1 MLRSRLF
8 EEAVRLLWEAG
19 DITGEIHTGLGEEA
33 VIAGVVCQTREGDG
47 LSLDHRGTAAMLM
60 RGVDPILLL
69 RELLGREDGLCRG
82 RGGHMH
88 LFSREHLAFSSG
100 IVGAAGPGAAGLALA
115 AQRLRPGAVAVAFFG
130 EGAMNQGMLL
140 ESLNLAAAWCLPAI
154 FVCKD
159 DSWSITTPSASV
171 RGGSLSLRA
180 RSLGVQ
186 ASEVDGRD
194 VESVWEAAQIA
205 LKRARAGEGPS
216 FLHAR
221 CTHLDGHMLGYR
233 LFRVGRNPAKEGGP
247 LIGTLGRA
255 VLERRGGPRLGRLER
270 LADTASRPRRA
281 VRAQVQSET
290 DPVLHLRRKLIT
302 DRSALTLLETQTEVE
317 VSEIVRQALLPSGRL
332 DGQAQPR

>member
-33 VIAGVVCQTREGDG
+33 VIAGVVCQLHDGDAM
-47 LSLDHRGTAAMLM
+47 SLDHRGTAAMLM

-69 RELLGREDGLCRG
+69 RELLGREDGLCHG

-88 LFSREHLAFSSG
+88 LFSQEHLAFSSG

-115 AQRLRPGAVAVAFFG
+115 ARQLRPGAVAVGFFG

-140 ESLNLAAAWCLPAI
+140 ESLNLAAAWHLPAV

-159 DSWSITTPSASV
+159 DAWSITTPSGSV
-171 RGGSLSLRA
+171 RGGSLGLRA
-180 RSLGVQ
+180 QSFGVQ
-186 ASEVDGRD
+186 ASEVDGQD
-194 VESVWEAAQIA
+194 VESVWEGAQIA
-205 LKRARAGEGPS
+205 LNRARAGEGPS

-233 LFRVGRNPAKEGGP
+233 LFRVGRSPAKEGAPLMGP
-247 LIGTLGRA
+247 LGRA
-255 VLERRGGPRLGRLER
+255 LLEPEGGPRLGRLKR
-270 LADTASRPRRA
+270 LADTVGRPRRA
-281 VRAQVQSET
+281 VRAQAQPES
-290 DPVLHLRRKLIT
+290 DPVLRLRRRLVT
-302 DRSALTLLETQTEVE
+302 DRNALTLLEKHAELE
-317 VSEIVRQALLPSGRL
+317 VSEVVRQALLPSGRL
-332 DGQAQPR
+332 DGEAQPR